1 LDGKRS
7 RASRHKGVIVAPEL
21 IAYNASNESIVAGGL
36 GSDGNFCGLTIGS
49 GLFTRWSHG
58 VGVRSALPMGANS
71 ENCGKTRT
79 PSASLKMLTC
89 GKCARVSR
97 RGGCDVAGDGIDLTK
112 VIQQLRHD
120 IEKTWWEGQQSA
132 VAMEVGPVE
141 LEVTVAV
148 EKDADAKLG
157 VKFYVLDAS
166 AGAKGAMTNTQRIK
180 IVLTPRDRRSPTGPL
195 LIGAVADEGDN
206 IPTLSGEGG

>member
-1 LDGKRS
+1 
-7 RASRHKGVIVAPEL
+7 
-21 IAYNASNESIVAGGL
+21 
-36 GSDGNFCGLTIGS
+36 
-49 GLFTRWSHG
+49 
-58 VGVRSALPMGANS
+58 M
-71 ENCGKTRT
+71 
-79 PSASLKMLTC
+79 
-89 GKCARVSR
+89 
-97 RGGCDVAGDGIDLTK
+97 
-112 VIQQLRHD
+112 QQLRHD
-120 IEKTWWEGQQSA
+120 TEKTWWEGQQSA